1 MRAVWPN
8 NERKTD
14 MRHTLS
20 ICRAPLIRGAGLV
33 MLVKACGCT
42 ALPWQMAPEDRS
54 LTPPPQAAGVPA
66 QPAHHAV
73 ARADKPQPPVSN
85 GYYRVKPGDTL
96 YRIAA
101 AFGQRSDD
109 LVKWNN
115 LTDASHI
122 ETGGVL
128 RVTVPDANADNP
140 PARSATSLTQPAAQ
154 KTPAKKDA
162 AEKDD
167 KRENTVDNQKSR
179 FAWPARH
186 PHRVYGQGKSICMI
200 IAAKAGD
207 PVKAAT
213 SGRVMFA
220 GDGGKP
226 YGKLIVVKHD
236 DALVTAYGYNRKLL
250 VKEGTT
256 VKRGQAIAEM
266 GETKDGAGSLR
277 FEVRKDG
284 RPVDPGPICRV
295 SASEAHAGK
304 TKSRERRNAVR
315 GSSCTTAFRPG
326 AMRWLRAMDPDVL
339 PFRAHSGR
347 RNRRHAFRRRRS
359 VAPCDVPCVPSA
371 QAP

>member
-128 RVTVPDANADNP
+128 RVTPPNANDDNP
-140 PARSATSLTQPAAQ
+140 PATSASSPAQPAAQ
-154 KTPAKKDA
+154 KNPAKKDA
-162 AEKDD
+162 AEKND
-167 KRENTVDNQKSR
+167 KKENPADNDKSR
-179 FAWPARH
+179 FAWPARGTLNA
-186 PHRVYGQGKSICMI
+186 VYRQGKSICMI

-207 PVKAAT
+207 PVKAAA
-213 SGRVMFA
+213 SGRVMFE

-226 YGKLIVVKHD
+226 YGKLIVIKHD
-236 DALVTAYGYNRKLL
+236 EALVTAYGHNRKLL

-284 RPVDPGPICRV
+284 KPVDPAPYLPRI
-295 SASEAHAGK
+295 
-304 TKSRERRNAVR
+304 
-315 GSSCTTAFRPG
+315 G
-326 AMRWLRAMDPDVL
+326 A
-339 PFRAHSGR
+339 
-347 RNRRHAFRRRRS
+347 
-359 VAPCDVPCVPSA
+359 
-371 QAP
+371 